1 MFKRTTSHL
10 FGFFD
15 AIRKLL
21 GLSTDTFVITAK
33 VAEEDVSERYEKE
46 KMEFGV
52 SSPMFNILATLA
64 LLNMF
69 SFVGGIKMVIMD
81 VESKVLDL
89 LALQIILCGLLVL
102 INLPI
107 YQGLFF
113 RKDSGRM
120 PSSVTYKSIIVSLLA
135 CSIALY

>member
-1 MFKRTTSHL
+1 M
-10 FGFFD
+10 
-15 AIRKLL
+15 
-21 GLSTDTFVITAK
+21 ITAK

-69 SFVGGIKMVIMD
+69 SFVGGIKMLIMD

-113 RKDSGRM
+113 RKDNGRM
-120 PSSVTYKSIIVSLLA
+120 PYSVTYKSIIVSLLA